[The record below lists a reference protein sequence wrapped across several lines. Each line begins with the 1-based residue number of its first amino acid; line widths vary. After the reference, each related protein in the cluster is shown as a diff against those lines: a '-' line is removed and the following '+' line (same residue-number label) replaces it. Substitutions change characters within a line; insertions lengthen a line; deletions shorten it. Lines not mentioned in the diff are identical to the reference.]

1 MLKEEAT
8 FETKFTEWDCY
19 LKGGSIKT
27 VKTKPTAV
35 SKAMSVIAKQE
46 GFKKGE
52 LIGIQ
57 AILNNET
64 K

>member
-1 MLKEEAT
+1 MYKEEAT
-8 FETKFTEWDCY
+8 SETKFTEWDCY

-27 VKTKPTAV
+27 VKTKPTALN
-35 SKAMSVIAKQE
+35 KIMPVIEKQE

-52 LIGIQ
+52 LIGVQ